1 MTSNFIRRALYLIP
15 LVVVMGAGCTA
26 GVEPTVVPALVSTS
40 VPAAGDT
47 VFVASDAW
55 ATATG
60 ASFELFSVGGS
71 SRPTQLTF
79 CPGCQVLSAAPS
91 LDRNRVALRRV
102 DNDTNR
108 DGRLDDLDRV
118 SLLLVDLSRQIEGPF
133 LPDGW
138 TNSSVDW
145 ASDGSF
151 LIHTSS
157 PDGSVDDLFQMDAN
171 AQNNQRLLNTPN
183 VRERGG
189 RLDAAISRV
198 VYERID
204 GLGAGKSEIWIFG
217 STTNQGKLTDSGITG
232 ELLPGSLYLVGSD
245 AGPDYSPDAANVV
258 FRRLTS
264 TSVAGGT
271 WDILTVPAAGG
282 APRVLASGPQY
293 RSNPDWSKDGI
304 VFSESNP
311 TTGGVDVIAIDPAS
325 GARRVLQSFGR
336 GYRAVS
342 PRWIAGIAG

>member
-1 MTSNFIRRALYLIP
+1 MTFNFIRRALPLIP
-15 LVVVMGAGCTA
+15 MAALSAACTA
-26 GVEPTVVPALVSTS
+26 GIEPTVVPTFVSTS
-40 VPAAGDT
+40 VPASGDT

-55 ATATG
+55 ATTAG

-79 CPGCQVLSAAPS
+79 CAGCQVLSAAPS

-108 DGRLDDLDRV
+108 DNRLDDLDRV
-118 SLLLVDLSRQIEGPF
+118 SLVLLDLARQIEGPF

-157 PDGSVDDLFQMDAN
+157 PDGGPDDLYQIDAN
-171 AQNNQRLLNTPN
+171 AQNNQGLLNTPT
-183 VRERGG
+183 VRERGA
-189 RLDAAISRV
+189 RLDAAISRA

-204 GLGAGKSEIWIFG
+204 GIGAGRSEIWVFG
-217 STTNQGKLTDSGITG
+217 VGQGQLTNSGITG
-232 ELLPGSLYLVGSD
+232 ELLPGTFYLVGSD
-245 AGPDYSPDAANVV
+245 AGPCFSPDGNTVV

-264 TSVAGGT
+264 TAAPGGT
-271 WDILTVPAAGG
+271 WDILTVPVAGG
-282 APRVLASGPQY
+282 APTVLVAGAQY
-293 RSNPDWSKDGI
+293 RSAPDWGRSGI

-311 TTGGVDVIAIDPAS
+311 ATGGTDVVVVDPSTGV
-325 GARRVLQSFGR
+325 RRVLQSFGR
-336 GYRAVS
+336 GYRAGA

>member
-1 MTSNFIRRALYLIP
+1 MTFNFIRRALPLIP
-15 LVVVMGAGCTA
+15 LAAVLGAGCTA
-26 GVEPTVVPALVSTS
+26 GIEPTVVPAFVSTS
-40 VPAAGDT
+40 VPASGDT

-60 ASFELFSVGGS
+60 ASFELFSVGGG

-79 CPGCQVLSAAPS
+79 CPGCQVLSASPS

-108 DGRLDDLDRV
+108 DNRLDDLDRV
-118 SLLLVDLSRQIEGPF
+118 SLLLLDLGRQIEGPF

-138 TNSSVDW
+138 SNSSVDW
-145 ASDGSF
+145 TSDGSF

-157 PDGSVDDLFQMDAN
+157 PDGGPDDLYQIDSN
-171 AQNNQRLLNTPN
+171 ALNNQRLITTPN
-183 VRERGG
+183 VRERGA
-189 RLDAAISRV
+189 RLDAAVTRA

-204 GLGAGKSEIWIFG
+204 GIGAGRSEIWMFG
-217 STTNQGKLTDSGITG
+217 GGQGQLTNSGITG
-232 ELLPGSLYLVGSD
+232 ELLPGTLYLVGSD
-245 AGPDYSPDAANVV
+245 AGPSFSPDGNTVV

-264 TSVAGGT
+264 TAAPGGT
-271 WDILTVPAAGG
+271 WDILTVPAGGGTPTVLTAG
-282 APRVLASGPQY
+282 AQF
-293 RSNPDWSKDGI
+293 RSAPDWGREGI

-311 TTGGVDVIAIDPAS
+311 ATGGTDVVVIDPS
-325 GARRVLQSFGR
+325 TRARRVLQSFGR
-336 GYRAVS
+336 GYRAES

>member
-1 MTSNFIRRALYLIP
+1 MAAVL
-15 LVVVMGAGCTA
+15 GAGCTA
-26 GVEPTVVPALVSTS
+26 GIEPTVVPAFVSTS
-40 VPAAGDT
+40 IPASGDT

-55 ATATG
+55 ATTAG

-79 CPGCQVLSAAPS
+79 CPGCQVLSASPS

-108 DGRLDDLDRV
+108 DTRLDDSDRV
-118 SLLLVDLSRQIEGPF
+118 SLLLLDLGRQIEGPF

-138 TNSSVDW
+138 SNSSVDW

-157 PDGSVDDLFQMDAN
+157 SDGGPDDLYQMDSN
-171 AQNNQRLLNTPN
+171 ALNNQRLITTPN
-183 VRERGG
+183 VRERGA
-189 RLDAAISRV
+189 RLDAAISRA

-204 GLGAGKSEIWIFG
+204 GIGAGRSEIWVFG
-217 STTNQGKLTDSGITG
+217 TGQGQLTNSGITG
-232 ELLPGSLYLVGSD
+232 ELLPGTFYLVGSD
-245 AGPDYSPDAANVV
+245 AGPCFSPDGNTVV

-264 TSVAGGT
+264 TAAPGGT
-271 WDILTVPAAGG
+271 WDILTVPAGG
-282 APRVLASGPQY
+282 GTPTVLTTGAQF
-293 RSNPDWSKDGI
+293 RSTPDWSKDGI

-311 TTGGVDVIAIDPAS
+311 ATGGTDIVAIDPAT
-325 GARRVLQSFGR
+325 GTRRVVQSFGR
-336 GYRAVS
+336 GYRAGA